1 MRQFRRISVSEG
13 TAWAGP
19 AIRTVALIG
28 DTSGISDLATY
39 LPTGWRVTTTDPCDV
54 LRRKPDVIV
63 LTRATAAD
71 VSELCEL
78 CGDVPVVCT
87 ISPDAPA
94 SEAIAVLRAGADA
107 CVRSQG
113 PLVLSAHIRACQRR
127 RQARSAGLAGLTG
140 APAMVSALSGS
151 SVLG

>member
-28 DTSGISDLATY
+28 DTSGFSDLATY
-39 LPTGWRVTTTDPCDV
+39 LPSGWRVTTTDRFEV
-54 LRRKPDVIV
+54 ERRKPDVVV
-63 LTRATAAD
+63 LTAATAAD
-71 VSELCEL
+71 VRDLCNH
-78 CGDVPVVCT
+78 CHDVPVVCT

-113 PLVLSAHIRACQRR
+113 PLVLSAHIRACHRR
-127 RQARSAGLAGLTG
+127 RQARSTALAPT
-140 APAMVSALSGS
+140 PANISALSGTGA
-151 SVLG
+151 LA